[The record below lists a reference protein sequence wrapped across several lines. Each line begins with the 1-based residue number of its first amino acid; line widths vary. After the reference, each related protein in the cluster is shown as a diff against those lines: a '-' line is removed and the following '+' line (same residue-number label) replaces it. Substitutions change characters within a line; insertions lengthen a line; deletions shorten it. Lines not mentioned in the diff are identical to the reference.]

1 MEICFRLTRNV
12 FSEKRKS
19 RIVIDQQTLLCYNY
33 YEIIYAGEK
42 MKYRLTEGHPDS
54 FLILPDAV
62 LEKLTDAGEGE
73 IKVLLFSAQLLK
85 YGAME
90 EADLISNLK
99 ETLPEEEIAT
109 ALAFWRGC
117 GILKSDSGKKG
128 KGKKVSLPP
137 QEMVVEEK
145 PKKIIDADEAP
156 FYTSKDLAEAAERM
170 PDFKNLV
177 SFAEGRLE
185 KVMNTSEL
193 ARLYSFL
200 DYLKMPLDVVMLVI
214 EDCVSREKRSLRYI
228 TKMLTSFQDDG
239 IDTYEKAEEYFAARQ
254 EKTLYEK
261 HVRRLFGLGE
271 RKLTSAEDQILDTW
285 RKTYRYGEDMLDAA
299 YEKTVASAKT
309 PSIKYMHKILESWHA
324 AGVNTPDEIG
334 KVKDTA
340 TEKTPKSYDLD
351 SFFEKAVSKG
361 RTHL

>member
-1 MEICFRLTRNV
+1 MR
-12 FSEKRKS
+12 
-19 RIVIDQQTLLCYNY
+19 
-33 YEIIYAGEK
+33 
-42 MKYRLTEGHPDS
+42 YRLTEGHPDS

-73 IKVLLFSAQLLK
+73 IKVLLFAAELLK
-85 YGAME
+85 YGPME
-90 EADLISNLK
+90 EADLISNLSEK
-99 ETLPEEEIAT
+99 LPEEEIAT

-117 GILKSDSGKKG
+117 GIIKTDNSKKG
-128 KGKKVSLPP
+128 KGKKALPTA
-137 QEMVVEEK
+137 EEIVKEK

-156 FYTSKDLAEAAERM
+156 FYSSKDLAEAAERM

-214 EDCVSREKRSLRYI
+214 EDCVSREKKSLRYI
-228 TKMLTSFQDDG
+228 TKMLTSFQDEG

-254 EKTLYEK
+254 EKAIYEK
-261 HVRRLFGLGE
+261 HIRRLFGLGE
-271 RKLTSAEDQILDTW
+271 RKLTSAEDEILDTW
-285 RKTYRYGEDMLDAA
+285 RKKFHYGEDMLDAA
-299 YEKTVASAKT
+299 YEKTVSSAKT

-324 AGVNTPDEIG
+324 AGVTTPDEIG
-334 KVKDTA
+334 KA
-340 TEKTPKSYDLD
+340 AAPAAEKAPKSYDLD
-351 SFFEKAVSKG
+351 SFFEQAVSKG
-361 RTHL
+361 RKNL